1 MSKMR
6 AGFSRQI
13 KVIVIM
19 ALLAVTG
26 AILSVFWLTRRHA
39 ANAHVEVPGIDAQ
52 GGVSSPETP
61 YYAQTL
67 QSVNR
72 QKLAQAQRTQGSF
85 VPALSERTGSKP
97 PDLELKPLE
106 QSLEQRAQ
114 PVDDGAQTDAQLRT
128 LPPLPAPSP
137 GVDKQVEA
145 LVAAWDH
152 PPQSQKILGIQTLES
167 TAERE
172 NAPPAAHGPAGR
184 STTSALASTDLQPLI
199 HATDQ
204 YGAHLENAIDT
215 DAPSEVFAVLD
226 QGPCKGAQ
234 LIGSSQLT
242 HEALSVTFTAMHCK
256 DKTYAIQAMALNDQ
270 TLGRALPA
278 DVDHR
283 YGQRIVTPAILGALG
298 AAGAVYG
305 NAGKTILHSPLGGYT
320 EQTDANPS
328 IRQIGGAAAAA
339 GLSGVQNALAQQ
351 AASIPPIRARVR
363 AGTAILVK
371 FKADVIPDK
380 S

>member
-1 MSKMR
+1 MDRCHPRMARMCTKFLKRRWSQSVKTAR
-6 AGFSRQI
+6 CATSFWTGNNDVQNARGVFTSDQGHRHHGAAGRDRRDPERILADPPPCGECARRGAGHRRTGRRIESRD
-13 KVIVIM
+13 
-19 ALLAVTG
+19 AV
-26 AILSVFWLTRRHA
+26 LC
-39 ANAHVEVPGIDAQ
+39 ANASIG
-52 GGVSSPETP
+52 
-61 YYAQTL
+61 
-67 QSVNR
+67 NR

-278 DVDHR
+278 DVDH
-283 YGQRIVTPAILGALG
+283 
-298 AAGAVYG
+298 
-305 NAGKTILHSPLGGYT
+305 
-320 EQTDANPS
+320 
-328 IRQIGGAAAAA
+328 
-339 GLSGVQNALAQQ
+339 
-351 AASIPPIRARVR
+351 
-363 AGTAILVK
+363 
-371 FKADVIPDK
+371 
-380 S
+380 

>member
-1 MSKMR
+1 MARMCTKFLKRRWSQSVKTARCATSFWTGNNDVQNARGVFTSDQGHRHHGAAGRDRRDPERILADPPPCGECARRGAGHRRTGRRIESRDAVLCANASIGQSPKTRTGATR
-6 AGFSRQI
+6 AGF
-13 KVIVIM
+13 
-19 ALLAVTG
+19 
-26 AILSVFWLTRRHA
+26 
-39 ANAHVEVPGIDAQ
+39 
-52 GGVSSPETP
+52 
-61 YYAQTL
+61 
-67 QSVNR
+67 
-72 QKLAQAQRTQGSF
+72 
-85 VPALSERTGSKP
+85 KP

-128 LPPLPAPSP
+128 LPPLHAPSP

-215 DAPSEVFAVLD
+215 DAPSEVLAVLD

-242 HEALSVTFTAMHCK
+242 HEALSVTFTAMHGK

-351 AASIPPIRARVR
+351 AA
-363 AGTAILVK
+363 
-371 FKADVIPDK
+371 
-380 S
+380 

>member
-1 MSKMR
+1 MDRCHPRMARMCTKFLKRRWSQSVKTAR
-6 AGFSRQI
+6 CATSFWTGNNDVQNARGVFTPS

-39 ANAHVEVPGIDAQ
+39 ANAHVEVLGIDAQ

-67 QSVNR
+67 HAVNR
-72 QKLAQAQRTQGSF
+72 QKLAQAQRAQGSF
-85 VPALSERTGSKP
+85 VPALSERTGSEP

-184 STTSALASTDLQPLI
+184 STTSALAST
-199 HATDQ
+199 
-204 YGAHLENAIDT
+204 
-215 DAPSEVFAVLD
+215 
-226 QGPCKGAQ
+226 
-234 LIGSSQLT
+234 
-242 HEALSVTFTAMHCK
+242 
-256 DKTYAIQAMALNDQ
+256 
-270 TLGRALPA
+270 
-278 DVDHR
+278 
-283 YGQRIVTPAILGALG
+283 
-298 AAGAVYG
+298 
-305 NAGKTILHSPLGGYT
+305 
-320 EQTDANPS
+320 
-328 IRQIGGAAAAA
+328 
-339 GLSGVQNALAQQ
+339 
-351 AASIPPIRARVR
+351 
-363 AGTAILVK
+363 
-371 FKADVIPDK
+371 
-380 S
+380 